1 MLLYNDKYYSAP
13 RLGKLQELMH
23 IEGSLPGIIIRDITL
38 LFRMLLALSTQGQ
51 DAGGNSVLPRCIPV
65 LYNTGIVCK
74 TENL

>member
-38 LFRMLLALSTQGQ
+38 LFRMLLALSTQWG
-51 DAGGNSVLPRCIPV
+51 AGTRCWWEFCV
-65 LYNTGIVCK
+65 A
-74 TENL
+74 